1 VDFSKANAVQTPKSS
16 KESTSECKALT
27 LWWMGDAL
35 DTRMYRMMHTYILFY
50 TGNEMTRNQD
60 ASRDEKEKE
69 NEINLNSNRT
79 LSVSLYTLL
88 SWILPIHTPFYTF
101 VDHFGIV
108 NSLSYLYTSRLEDP
122 PIHRI

>member
-1 VDFSKANAVQTPKSS
+1 
-16 KESTSECKALT
+16 
-27 LWWMGDAL
+27 
-35 DTRMYRMMHTYILFY
+35 
-50 TGNEMTRNQD
+50 MTRNQD

-88 SWILPIHTPFYTF
+88 SRILPIHTPLYTF
-101 VDHFGIV
+101 VDHLDIV
-108 NSLSYLYTSRLEDP
+108 YRLSYLHTSRLEDS